1 TASGQLVFLPGET
14 SKQVKVTIAGD
25 SLYEGTENFS
35 LVLSLPVNAT
45 IDRGTAIGTIND
57 NDPMPVVS
65 IDSVM
70 VTDPDTGAT
79 ANATF
84 TVKLSAAS
92 GLPTTVQVDTVD
104 GSAKAGSDYVA
115 ASEMITLPA
124 GTVSKTFVVKI
135 VGNRLYEPTESFN
148 VQLSAA
154 TNVTIN
160 TATGTGTINDNDPE
174 IFLSIADVRL
184 VEGDSGT
191 TDAVF
196 PVTISGPCE
205 ADISFNYA
213 TLDGTATAG
222 SDYIAT
228 SGTIVIPVGQ
238 TSAQIRVPVI
248 SDLMIEPYQKT
259 FIVNLT
265 NPVNVTL
272 TKTSASA
279 TIVDND
285 SAGTFAF
292 AQGAYSVNENDPT
305 GKVVITVNRTNG
317 GLGQVS
323 IPYTLAGISATTGA
337 DFAAAGGTVNFTDG
351 QLTATIE
358 VPIVNDT
365 LVEGA
370 ETFSVILGT
379 PSTSAAS
386 LGTPS
391 SITVSIISED
401 TVPPAPQ
408 IAAVKTT
415 VAKGAMTAVNIT
427 FSQNLDP
434 KSVSNLAAYTL
445 VAAGR
450 DKKFGT
456 RDDTK
461 YRITKVAYNAATRTL
476 TITNASVRLTADL
489 QLTVSGL
496 GSTALKDMLG
506 QALDGAR
513 TGKPG
518 SSAVV
523 MIAKTSGAA
532 TF

>member
-1 TASGQLVFLPGET
+1 
-14 SKQVKVTIAGD
+14 
-25 SLYEGTENFS
+25 
-35 LVLSLPVNAT
+35 
-45 IDRGTAIGTIND
+45 
-57 NDPMPVVS
+57 
-65 IDSVM
+65 
-70 VTDPDTGAT
+70 
-79 ANATF
+79 
-84 TVKLSAAS
+84 
-92 GLPTTVQVDTVD
+92 
-104 GSAKAGSDYVA
+104 
-115 ASEMITLPA
+115 
-124 GTVSKTFVVKI
+124 
-135 VGNRLYEPTESFN
+135 
-148 VQLSAA
+148 
-154 TNVTIN
+154 
-160 TATGTGTINDNDPE
+160 TGTINDNDPE

-196 PVTISGPCE
+196 PVTISSPCE
-205 ADISFNYA
+205 ADISFNYV

-228 SGTIVIPVGQ
+228 SGMIVIPAGQ

-337 DFAAAGGTVNFTDG
+337 DFAAAGGTVNFADG

-391 SITVSIISED
+391 STTVSIISED

-415 VAKGAMTAVNIT
+415 VSRGSMTAVNIT